1 MIKISVVKILSV
13 KKAKKSNQ
21 GFPNFNT
28 TKIKTWL
35 NIHLRIKEQNNRLPN
50 HVFFYAGRN

>member
-28 TKIKTWL
+28 TKITTWL
-35 NIHLRIKEQNNRLPN
+35 NIHLRITIDI
-50 HVFFYAGRN
+50 F

>member
-13 KKAKKSNQ
+13 KKTKKSNQ

-28 TKIKTWL
+28 AKIKTSL
-35 NIHLRIKEQNNRLPN
+35 NIDLRIKEQNNRLPKY
-50 HVFFYAGRN
+50 VFFYAGRN